1 MRSPFEIAIFRAFVV
16 LVTAALGFGIAPRVH
31 LALSFSIARSKAHIP
46 QQVASAQFQRPTTC
60 VFADGHSVDIG
71 QAMSALSSFV
81 AFVSAA
87 VPIAAFWYAVSRL
100 APQFYR
106 DSFRRTERKNDA

>member
-1 MRSPFEIAIFRAFVV
+1 
-16 LVTAALGFGIAPRVH
+16 
-31 LALSFSIARSKAHIP
+31 
-46 QQVASAQFQRPTTC
+46 
-60 VFADGHSVDIG
+60 VDIG
-71 QAMSALSSFV
+71 QAMSVLSPFV